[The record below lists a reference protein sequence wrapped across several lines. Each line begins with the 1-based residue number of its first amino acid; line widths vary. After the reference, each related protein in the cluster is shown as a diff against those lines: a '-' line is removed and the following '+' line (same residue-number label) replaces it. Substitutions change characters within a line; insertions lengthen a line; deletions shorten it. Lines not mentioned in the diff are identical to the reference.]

1 MSDEIATN
9 VQTTF
14 EEAATEQEVLDST
27 TGSQM
32 SFDDLDALTSDK
44 TSQELANEAKDFLD
58 KGAEKETKAEEN
70 KSNSGDKDKRKA
82 EKEKIKKDEDGEEE
96 EIKEIKKLLGK
107 YGDEESEIAADTKFS
122 HKVDGEDVEVSLQDL
137 LNNYSGKVSYD
148 KKFQELSGS
157 KKDYEQQLSQYKQEK
172 DAVNKYIGKFAEIVQ
187 QGDALGAVTYLA
199 EFAGRKPYEFR
210 RELLEQIA
218 PEIQRRNGLSPEEVQ
233 RESLIEE
240 NDYLEKLKESELN
253 KRQQQ
258 QTQTDLQSRI
268 DKIQEAQGISTDDFN
283 QYYRELQENNY
294 QGQITPEIVG
304 EYAMHKNAYIKAS
317 NMVEEVI
324 PSLGTNAEVIES
336 IQTMIVENPGY
347 GDDIYR
353 ELVQEA
359 YGNIVKDSSK
369 KVSKKVSDTKKA
381 KAKAEPKAKE
391 EWTSFDDF

>member
-9 VQTTF
+9 VEQTF
-14 EEAATEQEVLDST
+14 EETATEQEVLDST

-32 SFDDLDALTSDK
+32 SFDDLDALTSEK

-82 EKEKIKKDEDGEEE
+82 EKENNKKEEDVGEE

-107 YGDEESEIAADTKFS
+107 YDDKEQEIAADTKFS
-122 HKVDGEDVEVSLQDL
+122 HKVDGEDVDVSLQDL

-157 KKDYEQQLSQYKQEK
+157 KKEYEQQLTKYKQEK
-172 DAVNKYIGKFAEIVQ
+172 EAVNQYIGKFAEIVQ
-187 QGDALGAVTYLA
+187 SGDALGAVTYLA

-210 RELLEQIA
+210 KELLEQIA
-218 PEIQRRNGLSPEEVQ
+218 PEIQRRNGLSPEEMQ
-233 RESLIEE
+233 RENLIEE
-240 NDYLEKLKESELN
+240 NDYLEKLKESELSR
-253 KRQQQ
+253 RQTQ
-258 QTQTDLQSRI
+258 QTQSELQARI
-268 DKIQEAQGISTDDFN
+268 KNIQETQGISSDDFN

-294 QGQITPEIVG
+294 QGQITPEIIG

-317 NMVEEVI
+317 GMVEEVM
-324 PSLGTNAEVIES
+324 PSLATDSTVIES
-336 IQTMIVENPGY
+336 IQAMIVENPGY

-359 YGNIVKDSSK
+359 YGNILKESSS
-369 KVSKKVSDTKKA
+369 KVSKKVSGTKKA

-391 EWTSFDDF
+391 DFTSFDDL